1 MTSKQIDYVF
11 PYVSMDDKVWQK
23 SYEKHVGGTINKC
36 RYRDNGLLKY
46 KIAGLKKYMP
56 WARIVML
63 VSSESQVPSWI
74 DRKEVNIITHDKFI
88 PKEFLPT
95 FSSCTIE
102 MFLHNIPD
110 LSEYFIYSNDDFYI
124 TSPMKLTDFVTTKA
138 KLLFNTISNP
148 SKTLFNSTMRNQ
160 WDFIARKYNR
170 PLTLPEVRP
179 AHIDSVMQKSFNK
192 KIYDKWKNE
201 IHQHIFKTRN
211 INAFNQY
218 FWLLCMYLENNYI
231 QSTVSYM
238 YANMTSAISAD
249 KMSKYNIVAL
259 NDNSKVSDEDISKVK
274 IVLEDFYFPK
284 PPKVIQKPII
294 AQQKPAI
301 EGNKISSAVMP
312 AAKGSRSRVALC
324 ATAKNE
330 NKYIREWVEYYLGIG
345 VSKIFLYDNNDVDGE
360 QFETV
365 IGDYISSKHVTVLNR
380 RGAIIDIRKGKYKLN
395 LQDLLYAECYEHHK
409 DDFDWMMFLDI
420 DEFLTSPSKLNII
433 DYINS
438 NRFREYDTIL
448 INWEYYGDNGNVKY
462 EDAPVMRRFT
472 KKCNMPG
479 INKGFRSGFQCKSI
493 VRCGKKHINY
503 EGNIPIHKFLVEGCK
518 VCNSN
523 GQQVSELASPKI
535 SNNCFENLVVNHY
548 ITKTIEEYLHRYV
561 GRINSVSKTGEKFNI
576 NQVVNNFFL
585 FNEVTQ
591 EKLKVIEKYKS
602 ML

>member
-11 PYVSMDDKVWQK
+11 PYVTMDDKVWQK
-23 SYEKHVGGTINKC
+23 SYEKHIGGTINKC
-36 RYRDNGLLKY
+36 RYRDNGLLRY

-74 DRKEVNIITHDKFI
+74 DRKEVNIVTHDKFI

-170 PLTLPEVRP
+170 PLTMPEVRP

-201 IHQHIFKTRN
+201 IHQHIFKTRS

-259 NDNSKVSDEDISKVK
+259 NDNSKVTDEDISKVK

-284 PPKVIQKPII
+284 PPKVIQKPVI
-294 AQQKPAI
+294 ANQKPII
-301 EGNKISSAVMP
+301 EGNKSTQTIMP
-312 AAKGSRSRVALC
+312 VVKDSGTRVALC
-324 ATAKNE
+324 AIAKGE
-330 NKYIREWVEYYLGIG
+330 NKYIREWVEYYRHIG
-345 VSKIFLYDNNDVDGE
+345 VDRIFIADNNDTE
-360 QFETV
+360 KFEDV
-365 IGDYISSKHVTVLNR
+365 INDYITSGFVRLYNYR
-380 RGAIIDIRKGKYKLN
+380 N
-395 LQDLLYAECYEHHK
+395 LQASQNAVYKRIYDENYK
-409 DDFDWMMFLDI
+409 SFDYMMFFDI
-420 DEFLTSPSKLNII
+420 DEFLNLGIYKSVKEYLSLPKLKNADVIM
-433 DYINS
+433 
-438 NRFREYDTIL
+438 
-448 INWEYYGDNGNVKY
+448 INWKIFGDSDNVNYENKDVRLRFTTPAVNIPDEKEFSRYNRTNYQVKSICACRKPMKECFTHKMTFDNGIYVDSDGNCINRV
-462 EDAPVMRRFT
+462 DAPSRWA
-472 KKCNMPG
+472 
-479 INKGFRSGFQCKSI
+479 ID
-493 VRCGKKHINY
+493 H
-503 EGNIPIHKFLVEGCK
+503 
-518 VCNSN
+518 VCTN
-523 GQQVSELASPKI
+523 
-535 SNNCFENLVVNHY
+535 VVLNHY
-548 ITKTIEEYLHRYV
+548 LTKTAEEFALRQR
-561 GRINSVSKTGEKFNI
+561 GRALKFMRPYSVNEI
-576 NQVVNNFFL
+576 IQNFFI
-585 FNEVTQ
+585 FNKYTK
-591 EKLKVIEKYKS
+591 EKELIIRNVLNEHNKAS
-602 ML
+602 QA

>member
-11 PYVSMDDKVWQK
+11 PYVTMDDKVWQK
-23 SYEKHVGGTINKC
+23 SYEKHIGGTINKC
-36 RYRDNGLLKY
+36 RYRDNGLLRY

-74 DRKEVNIITHDKFI
+74 DRKEVKIVTHDKFI

-170 PLTLPEVRP
+170 PLTMPEVRP

-201 IHQHIFKTRN
+201 IHQHIFKTRS

-259 NDNSKVSDEDISKVK
+259 NDNSKVTDEDISKVK

-284 PPKVIQKPII
+284 PHKVIQKPVI
-294 AQQKPAI
+294 AKQTPII
-301 EGNKISSAVMP
+301 EGNKSTQTIMP
-312 AAKGSRSRVALC
+312 VVKDSGTRVALC
-324 ATAKNE
+324 AIAKGE
-330 NKYIREWVEYYLGIG
+330 NKYIREWVEYYRHIG
-345 VSKIFLYDNNDVDGE
+345 VDRIFIADNNDTE
-360 QFETV
+360 KFEDV
-365 IGDYISSKHVTVLNR
+365 INDYITSGFVRLYNYR
-380 RGAIIDIRKGKYKLN
+380 N
-395 LQDLLYAECYEHHK
+395 LQASQNAVYKRIYDENYK
-409 DDFDWMMFLDI
+409 SFDYMMFFDI
-420 DEFLTSPSKLNII
+420 DEFLNLGIYKSVKEYLSLPKLKNADVIM
-433 DYINS
+433 
-438 NRFREYDTIL
+438 
-448 INWEYYGDNGNVKY
+448 INWKIFGDSDNISYENKDVRLRFTTPAVNIPDEKEFSLYNRTNYQVKSICACRKPMKECFTHKMTFDNGIYVDSDGNCINRV
-462 EDAPVMRRFT
+462 DAPSRWA
-472 KKCNMPG
+472 
-479 INKGFRSGFQCKSI
+479 ID
-493 VRCGKKHINY
+493 H
-503 EGNIPIHKFLVEGCK
+503 
-518 VCNSN
+518 VCTN
-523 GQQVSELASPKI
+523 
-535 SNNCFENLVVNHY
+535 VVLNHY
-548 ITKTIEEYLHRYV
+548 LTKTAEEFALRQR
-561 GRINSVSKTGEKFNI
+561 GRALKFMRAYSVNEI
-576 NQVVNNFFL
+576 IQNFFI
-585 FNEVTQ
+585 FNKYTK
-591 EKLKVIEKYKS
+591 EKELIIRNVLNEHNKAS
-602 ML
+602 QA